1 MSSIPVVAFCKDVI
15 RQLDNW
21 SDMIKKNRLVV
32 FGPMQSVNM
41 ALFHSGSLK
50 NGWESLFAS
59 NRMSSIPVVAFCQD
73 VIRQLYNWSD
83 II

>member
-1 MSSIPVVAFCKDVI
+1 M

-21 SDMIKKNRLVV
+21 SGVMYENRLVA
-32 FGPMQSVNM
+32 FGQMQSVNM